1 MVGAA
6 SGREC
11 CQGGILKPRKSQE
24 PSHLSALPLRLDVSA
39 PFHFDLNLLNPGGA
53 GSGCTGFLRALVNF
67 AIAPLR
73 VSASLLLIF
82 MTSVSNVSIGSL
94 SFSFHGLRIAV
105 LRLRMGSMSTS

>member
-1 MVGAA
+1 M
-6 SGREC
+6 
-11 CQGGILKPRKSQE
+11 
-24 PSHLSALPLRLDVSA
+24 SALPLRLDVSA

-53 GSGCTGFLRALVNF
+53 GSECTGFLRALVNF